1 MKCCAFEGH
10 GTIRMRIME
19 RFMLAGSL
27 IRGKMENTPIIDKI
41 KKLLALANSSNEFE
55 AALAAAHAQRLLS
68 EHNLGMADIDAS
80 HKPDKAD
87 KIEMEAPKTLPK
99 WVRYLSAGVCNAF
112 DCQAIHHPAN
122 GMLSFIGVGAD
133 AQVAAYT
140 FTYLDRTIRKLCG
153 IYMKHHV
160 SDPDRNRELRRQSY
174 CLGAVSTIN
183 TRLGEQKV
191 CTPVTAGA
199 LVPIKKALIRQAM
212 NEIGSIRTIRSRS
225 SYVHSDAYITGQNDG
240 KQVGIHQGVEQARKM
255 GMGLLN
261 NSPISK

>member
-1 MKCCAFEGH
+1 
-10 GTIRMRIME
+10 ME
-19 RFMLAGSL
+19 RFTLAGPA
-27 IRGKMENTPIIDKI
+27 IWGKVENTPIIDKI
-41 KKLLALANSSNEFE
+41 KKLLALANSNNEFE

-87 KIEMEAPKTLPK
+87 KIEMEAPKSLPK
-99 WVRYLSAGVCNAF
+99 WVRHLSFGVCSAF

-153 IYMKHHV
+153 IYMKRHLSNTV
-160 SDPDRNRELRRQSY
+160 TGRNRELMRQSY

-183 TRLGEQKV
+183 ARLGEQKA

-199 LVPIKKALIRQAM
+199 LVPIKKALIRQTM

-225 SYVHSDAYITGQNDG
+225 SYVHSDAYMTGQNDG
-240 KQVGIHQGVEQARKM
+240 KQVGIHQGVEQAGSTRRA
-255 GMGLLN
+255 LLN